1 MRKTIVTASGAALL
15 SMFLLPASAATP
27 EEKHPQEEGP
37 PQVVSPWQS
46 WDFNG
51 SRERVR
57 SEMLSLIKEQGLTIT
72 AEDEKKGTFVTDLVE
87 FDDKKFG
94 VDVGVPPPKAGP
106 KYPYFQL
113 NAMTSGKFGLE
124 GRFSGATDG
133 RTHLDLRAL
142 LETRGM
148 DEKIRGMRWI
158 PRVSNG
164 EVERYF
170 FTRLSLKLLNT
181 PSDSS
186 SPR

>member
-1 MRKTIVTASGAALL
+1 MKNAAITVSGAALL
-15 SMFLLPASAATP
+15 SMLLLPASAIS
-27 EEKHPQEEGP
+27 EEKHPPDEGP

-46 WDFNG
+46 LDFNG
-51 SRERVR
+51 SLERVHAD
-57 SEMLSLIKEQGLTIT
+57 LFALIKEQGLTVT
-72 AEDEKKGTFVTDLVE
+72 AEDEKKGSFVTDLVE

-113 NAMTSGKFGLE
+113 NTMTSGKFGLE
-124 GRFSGATDG
+124 GHLVSTPDG

-170 FTRLSLKLLNT
+170 FTRLSLKLLNP
-181 PSDSS
+181 PSDGSS
-186 SPR
+186 SR